1 MHYMIFKYV
10 IVTSLHY
17 SKPSPMED
25 TAFNIQLLEKSTQ
38 TGQIEE
44 HDIVIEDES
53 SITFEKMLE
62 NVRNSQI
69 FGFEEFFQED
79 LFAQDCYN

>member
-1 MHYMIFKYV
+1 MHYA
-10 IVTSLHY
+10 
-17 SKPSPMED
+17 KPRPMED
-25 TAFNIQLLEKSTQ
+25 AAFNIQLLEKSTQ

-44 HDIVIEDES
+44 HEIVEDES

-62 NVRNSQI
+62 NVRNSQL